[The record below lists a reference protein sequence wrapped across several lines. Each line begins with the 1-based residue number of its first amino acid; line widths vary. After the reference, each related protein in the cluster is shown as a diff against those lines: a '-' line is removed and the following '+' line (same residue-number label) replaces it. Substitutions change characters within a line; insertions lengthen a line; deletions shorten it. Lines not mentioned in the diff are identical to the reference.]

1 MPDLKS
7 AGPPDSRYLDAG
19 FYRRLAEDG
28 RRWTEGMPAVD
39 DRLRATCESFLY
51 AEARLLDE
59 GRFED
64 WLDLYEEECA
74 YWIPLVPG
82 GGDPATQVAHAM
94 DDRRRLEDRVVWLR
108 SAYVWSQIPRS
119 RTVRMVGN
127 VEAME
132 DGEGSDL
139 LVRSTFVLHD
149 VRAEDRTTHVGW
161 YAHRLRR
168 HADELRVVSKQVN
181 LTDCDQAHSNMSIIF

>member
-1 MPDLKS
+1 MPELS
-7 AGPPDSRYLDAG
+7 SLPARVSNYVDAAL
-19 FYRRLAEDG
+19 YRRLVADG
-28 RRWTEGMPAVD
+28 RRWSTAHPLVD
-39 DRLRATCESFLY
+39 DALRPRCESFLY

-64 WLDLYEEECA
+64 WLDLYEDDCV

-82 GGDPATQVAHAM
+82 GGNPGSEVTNAM

-108 SAYVWSQIPRS
+108 SAFVWSQIPRS
-119 RTVRMVGN
+119 RTVRMIGN

-132 DGEGSDL
+132 DGDDL
-139 LVRSTFVLHD
+139 LVRSSFVLHD
-149 VRAEDRTTHVGW
+149 VRGGDHTTHVGW

-168 HADELRVVSKQVN
+168 RGELLRVVSKQVN
-181 LTDCDQAHSNMSIIF
+181 LADCDQPHTNMSIIF

>member
-1 MPDLKS
+1 MPELS
-7 AGPPDSRYLDAG
+7 ALPARESRYVDAA
-19 FYRRLAEDG
+19 FYERLVADG
-28 RRWTEGMPAVD
+28 RRWSTGHPPVD
-39 DRLRATCESFLY
+39 DALRPECERFLY

-64 WLDLYEEECA
+64 WLDLYEDECA

-82 GGDPATQVAHAM
+82 GGDPASQVTNAM

-108 SAYVWSQIPRS
+108 SAFVWSQIPRS
-119 RTVRMVGN
+119 RTVRMIGN
-127 VEAME
+127 VEAMT
-132 DGEGSDL
+132 DGDEL

-149 VRAEDRTTHVGW
+149 VRAGDHTTHVGW

-168 HADELRVVSKQVN
+168 HADGLRVVSKQVN
-181 LTDCDQAHSNMSIIF
+181 LADCDQAHSNMSIIF